1 MPAQIL
7 DGVAMSRDILDS
19 LGAETAELRQK
30 FGKAPGLVT
39 ILVGED
45 AASVSYVTRKAR
57 TAHQLGFHEVQEN
70 CPESISEAQLL
81 ALIERYNADPDIHG
95 ILVQLPLP
103 VHIDETRVLHAIDPK
118 KDVDGFHPVNL
129 GNLLI
134 GGDAVTFRPCTPAG
148 IQEML
153 VRSGVETAG
162 AEVVIVGRS
171 NIVGKP
177 LSVMLG
183 QKGPGANATVTLTH
197 TATRDLAA
205 HCRRAD
211 VLIVAAGVPGLVKAD
226 WIKPGAM
233 VIDVGVNR
241 VGFNETTGKAILAGD
256 VDFAAAREVAGM
268 ITPVPGG
275 VGPMTIAMLMQ
286 NTVRSARRH
295 LGAETGKA

>member
-30 FGKAPGLVT
+30 YGNAPGLVT

-45 AASVSYVTRKAR
+45 PASVSYVTRKAR
-57 TAHQLGFHEVQEN
+57 TAHALGFHEVQEN
-70 CPESISEAQLL
+70 CPESISEAELL

-103 VHIDETRVLHAIDPK
+103 KHIDETRVLHAIDPK

-134 GGDAVTFRPCTPAG
+134 GGEAVTFRPCTPAG

-205 HCRRAD
+205 HCRRAE

-226 WIKPGAM
+226 WIKPGAT

-241 VGFNETTGKAILAGD
+241 VGFNEKTGKAILAGD
-256 VDFAAAREVAGM
+256 VDFVAAREVAGM

-295 LGAETGKA
+295 MGAETGKA